1 MSEDKNPQPHEP
13 ENEDAN
19 LGGEGGNT
27 PLEQFIFHQR
37 RGLEEFGKA
46 MESLLPPGFREHTQ
60 AAGNEFANG
69 FRVLID
75 AAIDEIK
82 KASEMEDPEQRQQTE
97 QERAA
102 AANLAD
108 DDDDDASGGSSGKIR
123 VELDD

>member
-1 MSEDKNPQPHEP
+1 MSEETNPAP
-13 ENEDAN
+13 EERVGD
-19 LGGEGGNT
+19 EGQT

-46 MESLLPPGFREHTQ
+46 MESLLPPRFKEHTQ
-60 AAGNEFANG
+60 AAGVEFATG

-82 KASEMEDPEQRQQTE
+82 KASEMEDHDAQGEAEHEAQAR
-97 QERAA
+97 
-102 AANLAD
+102 ANLSVDEDEESEGA
-108 DDDDDASGGSSGKIR
+108 GSASGKIR

>member
-1 MSEDKNPQPHEP
+1 MTEETNPNLEEQPESEDAQN
-13 ENEDAN
+13 
-19 LGGEGGNT
+19 

-60 AAGNEFANG
+60 AAGSEFATG

-75 AAIDEIK
+75 AAIDEIR
-82 KASEMEDPEQRQQTE
+82 KASEMEEAEEETDVPP
-97 QERAA
+97 
-102 AANLAD
+102 D
-108 DDDDDASGGSSGKIR
+108 DDEGRASGGGKIK

>member
-1 MSEDKNPQPHEP
+1 MTEEMNPSLEEQPESEDAQN
-13 ENEDAN
+13 
-19 LGGEGGNT
+19 

-60 AAGNEFANG
+60 AAGSEFATG

-75 AAIDEIK
+75 AAIDEIR
-82 KASEMEDPEQRQQTE
+82 KASEMEDADQETE
-97 QERAA
+97 SPI
-102 AANLAD
+102 D
-108 DDDDDASGGSSGKIR
+108 DEDRASGGGKIK

>member
-1 MSEDKNPQPHEP
+1 MSEDMNPAPEEP
-13 ENEDAN
+13 LGED
-19 LGGEGGNT
+19 GGT

-46 MESLLPPGFREHTQ
+46 MESLLPPRFKEHTQ
-60 AAGNEFANG
+60 AAGNEFATG

-82 KASEMEDPEQRQQTE
+82 KASEMEDHDARGEAEHEAQAR
-97 QERAA
+97 
-102 AANLAD
+102 ANLSAD
-108 DDDDDASGGSSGKIR
+108 DEEDESSGAGSAGGKIK

>member
-1 MSEDKNPQPHEP
+1 MTEEMMPNPEEQDAQDEASPGEAEPSPKN
-13 ENEDAN
+13 
-19 LGGEGGNT
+19 

-46 MESLLPPGFREHTQ
+46 MESLLPPGFKEHTH
-60 AAGNEFANG
+60 AASSEFATG

-82 KASEMEDPEQRQQTE
+82 KASEMETADAEK
-97 QERAA
+97 ERRAS
-102 AANLAD
+102 ANLAAD
-108 DDDDDASGGSSGKIR
+108 DDDDPTAGSSKIK

>member
-1 MSEDKNPQPHEP
+1 MSEEMKPTP
-13 ENEDAN
+13 EDAV
-19 LGGEGGNT
+19 GDDEQT

-46 MESLLPPGFREHTQ
+46 MESLLPPRFKEHTQ
-60 AAGNEFANG
+60 AAGNEFATG

-82 KASEMEDPEQRQQTE
+82 KASEMEDHDSPGEAEHEAQAR
-97 QERAA
+97 
-102 AANLAD
+102 ANLSAD
-108 DDDDDASGGSSGKIR
+108 EEQAESSDSSGKSGKIR

>member
-1 MSEDKNPQPHEP
+1 MSEDMNRRPEDPESDESKN
-13 ENEDAN
+13 
-19 LGGEGGNT
+19 

-46 MESLLPPGFREHTQ
+46 MESLLPPRFKEHTH
-60 AAGNEFANG
+60 AAGNEFATG

-82 KASEMEDPEQRQQTE
+82 KASEMEDPDAQREAE
-97 QERAA
+97 QERQASAKLAA
-102 AANLAD
+102 D
-108 DDDDDASGGSSGKIR
+108 EEGEQEPGGKSEKIR

>member
-1 MSEDKNPQPHEP
+1 MSEEMNPAP
-13 ENEDAN
+13 EDAV
-19 LGGEGGNT
+19 GDDGQT

-46 MESLLPPGFREHTQ
+46 MESLLPPRFKEHTQ
-60 AAGNEFANG
+60 AAGNEFATG

-82 KASEMEDPEQRQQTE
+82 KASEMEDQDAGG
-97 QERAA
+97 AA
-102 AANLAD
+102 AHEAKARENLAVEEDED
-108 DDDDDASGGSSGKIR
+108 DSGGAGTSGRIR

>member
-1 MSEDKNPQPHEP
+1 MSDEMNPESQTPEEDETGK
-13 ENEDAN
+13 
-19 LGGEGGNT
+19 T

-60 AAGNEFANG
+60 AAGSEFANG

-82 KASEMEDPEQRQQTE
+82 KASEMEDPDAQRAAE
-97 QERAA
+97 QEKRAR
-102 AANLAD
+102 ANLSS
-108 DDDDDASGGSSGKIR
+108 DDDDDAAAGTGSGKIK

>member
-1 MSEDKNPQPHEP
+1 MSEDMNAAPEEP
-13 ENEDAN
+13 V
-19 LGGEGGNT
+19 GEEGET

-46 MESLLPPGFREHTQ
+46 MESLLPPRFKEHTQ
-60 AAGNEFANG
+60 AAGNEFATG

-82 KASEMEDPEQRQQTE
+82 KASEMEDHDARGEADHERQA
-97 QERAA
+97 R
-102 AANLAD
+102 ANLSTD
-108 DDDDDASGGSSGKIR
+108 DEEDESSDTRSKGGKIR

>member
-1 MSEDKNPQPHEP
+1 MSDGTNLTPEDPIESDEEK
-13 ENEDAN
+13 
-19 LGGEGGNT
+19 T

-46 MESLLPPGFREHTQ
+46 MESLLPPRFKEHTH
-60 AAGNEFANG
+60 AAGNEFATG

-82 KASEMEDPEQRQQTE
+82 NASEMEDHESREADE

-102 AANLAD
+102 AAKLSAD
-108 DDDDDASGGSSGKIR
+108 DDDEDGAGSQSGKIK

>member
-1 MSEDKNPQPHEP
+1 MSEDMNPMP
-13 ENEDAN
+13 EDP
-19 LGGEGGNT
+19 LEGQGAKT

-82 KASEMEDPEQRQQTE
+82 KASEMEDPEGSQE
-97 QERAA
+97 ADHERAA
-102 AANLAD
+102 ANLSAD
-108 DDDDDASGGSSGKIR
+108 NDEDDDAAGSKGGKIR

>member
-1 MSEDKNPQPHEP
+1 MNDEMNPPPEELEDDGAQ
-13 ENEDAN
+13 
-19 LGGEGGNT
+19 T

-60 AAGNEFANG
+60 KAGNEFATG

-82 KASEMEDPEQRQQTE
+82 KASEMEDPDARGAADERQ
-97 QERAA
+97 AS
-102 AANLAD
+102 ANLSAEAEEEDAAGGERRKIEVEFD
-108 DDDDDASGGSSGKIR
+108 D
-123 VELDD
+123 

>member
-1 MSEDKNPQPHEP
+1 MSDEMNAAPEEP
-13 ENEDAN
+13 AGDDAQN
-19 LGGEGGNT
+19 

-46 MESLLPPGFREHTQ
+46 MESLLPPGFKEHTQ
-60 AAGNEFANG
+60 AAGAEFATG

-82 KASEMEDPEQRQQTE
+82 KASEMEDPEAQPASE
-97 QERAA
+97 QERQAH
-102 AANLAD
+102 ANLSAEDED
-108 DDDDDASGGSSGKIR
+108 DKDAPAGESGKIR

>member
-1 MSEDKNPQPHEP
+1 MAEEMNPQPESP
-13 ENEDAN
+13 EE
-19 LGGEGGNT
+19 EGTET

-46 MESLLPPGFREHTQ
+46 MESLLPPGFKEHTQ
-60 AAGNEFANG
+60 KAGSEFATG

-82 KASEMEDPEQRQQTE
+82 KASEMEDPDARRAAE
-97 QERAA
+97 QERQAS
-102 AANLAD
+102 ANLATDED
-108 DDDDDASGGSSGKIR
+108 DESAGSGTSGKIR

>member
-1 MSEDKNPQPHEP
+1 MSETVNPLPDDPEDDESKN
-13 ENEDAN
+13 
-19 LGGEGGNT
+19 

-46 MESLLPPGFREHTQ
+46 MESLLPPRFKEHTQ
-60 AAGNEFANG
+60 AAGNEFATG

-82 KASEMEDPEQRQQTE
+82 KASEMEDPDAQRAME
-97 QERAA
+97 QERQAS
-102 AANLAD
+102 ANLAA
-108 DDDDDASGGSSGKIR
+108 DDAEEEETSRPSRKIR

>member
-1 MSEDKNPQPHEP
+1 MSEEKHAP
-13 ENEDAN
+13 DA
-19 LGGEGGNT
+19 GDDIKT

-46 MESLLPPGFREHTQ
+46 MESLLPPGFKEHSQ
-60 AAGNEFANG
+60 AASVEFATG

-82 KASEMEDPEQRQQTE
+82 KASEMEDPDARQAAEPASTAQ
-97 QERAA
+97 AA
-102 AANLAD
+102 AAAD
-108 DDDDDASGGSSGKIR
+108 DIASESDRETEGKASTGRSGKIR

>member
-1 MSEDKNPQPHEP
+1 MSDEMNPESQTP
-13 ENEDAN
+13 EE
-19 LGGEGGNT
+19 GEAGKT

-60 AAGNEFANG
+60 AAGNEFASG

-82 KASEMEDPEQRQQTE
+82 KASEMEDPDAQRAAE
-97 QERAA
+97 QEERAR
-102 AANLAD
+102 ANLSSD
-108 DDDDDASGGSSGKIR
+108 EDDDAAAGTGSGKIK
-123 VELDD
+123 VEVDD

>member
-1 MSEDKNPQPHEP
+1 MSEELNPPP
-13 ENEDAN
+13 EAGTDAP
-19 LGGEGGNT
+19 GKT

-46 MESLLPPGFREHTQ
+46 MESILPPGFKEHTQ
-60 AAGNEFANG
+60 AAGNEFATG

-82 KASEMEDPEQRQQTE
+82 KASELEDPDARHAAE
-97 QERAA
+97 QERQASA
-102 AANLAD
+102 KLALD
-108 DDDDDASGGSSGKIR
+108 DEDDGAESDSSGKIR

>member
-1 MSEDKNPQPHEP
+1 MTEETNPSLEEQPESEDAQN
-13 ENEDAN
+13 
-19 LGGEGGNT
+19 

-60 AAGNEFANG
+60 AAGSEFATG

-75 AAIDEIK
+75 AAIDEIR
-82 KASEMEDPEQRQQTE
+82 KASEMEEAEEEADSPP
-97 QERAA
+97 
-102 AANLAD
+102 D
-108 DDDDDASGGSSGKIR
+108 DDDEGRASSGGKIK

>member
-1 MSEDKNPQPHEP
+1 MSEAMNPLPEDHDGDENKN
-13 ENEDAN
+13 
-19 LGGEGGNT
+19 

-46 MESLLPPGFREHTQ
+46 MESLLPPRFKEHTH
-60 AAGNEFANG
+60 AAGNEFATG

-82 KASEMEDPEQRQQTE
+82 KASEMEDPDAQREME
-97 QERAA
+97 QERQAS
-102 AANLAD
+102 ANLAAD
-108 DDDDDASGGSSGKIR
+108 EEADSETGGSSQKIR

>member
-1 MSEDKNPQPHEP
+1 MSEDMNPLPEEP
-13 ENEDAN
+13 AEET
-19 LGGEGGNT
+19 ETT
-27 PLEQFIFHQR
+27 PLEQFIYHQR

-82 KASEMEDPEQRQQTE
+82 KASEMEDPDARQAAE
-97 QERAA
+97 QERQAQ
-102 AANLAD
+102 ANLAAD
-108 DDDDDASGGSSGKIR
+108 EDGSSAASGSSRKIR

>member
-1 MSEDKNPQPHEP
+1 MSEEMNPAP
-13 ENEDAN
+13 EEAVGD
-19 LGGEGGNT
+19 EGQT

-46 MESLLPPGFREHTQ
+46 MESLLPPRFKEHTQ
-60 AAGNEFANG
+60 AAGNEFATG

-82 KASEMEDPEQRQQTE
+82 KASEMEDHDARGGAEHEAQARE
-97 QERAA
+97 
-102 AANLAD
+102 NLSVDEEED
-108 DDDDDASGGSSGKIR
+108 DSGGAISKGGKIR

>member
-1 MSEDKNPQPHEP
+1 MSEEMNPESQAP
-13 ENEDAN
+13 EEDET
-19 LGGEGGNT
+19 GKT

-60 AAGNEFANG
+60 AAGNEFASG

-82 KASEMEDPEQRQQTE
+82 KASEMEDPDAQRAAE
-97 QERAA
+97 QEKRAR
-102 AANLAD
+102 ANLSS
-108 DDDDDASGGSSGKIR
+108 DDDDDAAAGTGSGKIK

>member
-1 MSEDKNPQPHEP
+1 MAEDINAQPEAP
-13 ENEDAN
+13 EDE
-19 LGGEGGNT
+19 EEQT

-46 MESLLPPGFREHTQ
+46 MESLLPPRFKEHTQ
-60 AAGNEFANG
+60 KAGSEFATG

-82 KASEMEDPEQRQQTE
+82 KASEKDEAEKQQAAQ

-102 AANLAD
+102 SANLAAD
-108 DDDDDASGGSSGKIR
+108 SEEAPSSGKIR

>member
-1 MSEDKNPQPHEP
+1 MTEEMNPGSEEQP
-13 ENEDAN
+13 EDEAAQ
-19 LGGEGGNT
+19 T

-60 AAGNEFANG
+60 AAGSEFATG

-82 KASEMEDPEQRQQTE
+82 KASEMEAREQ
-97 QERAA
+97 AA
-102 AANLAD
+102 QDAASAKLSSD
-108 DDDDDASGGSSGKIR
+108 DDDQASSGKIK
-123 VELDD
+123 VELDSD

>member
-1 MSEDKNPQPHEP
+1 MTEEMNPLPEDP
-13 ENEDAN
+13 EGD
-19 LGGEGGNT
+19 EGQN

-46 MESLLPPGFREHTQ
+46 MESLLPPRFKEHTQ
-60 AAGNEFANG
+60 AAGNEFATG

-82 KASEMEDPEQRQQTE
+82 KASEMEDPDAQRE
-97 QERAA
+97 MDQERQAS
-102 AANLAD
+102 ANLAAD
-108 DDDDDASGGSSGKIR
+108 EEESSSSGKIR

>member
-1 MSEDKNPQPHEP
+1 MSEEMNPAP
-13 ENEDAN
+13 EESVGD
-19 LGGEGGNT
+19 EEQT

-46 MESLLPPGFREHTQ
+46 MESLLPPRFKEHTQ
-60 AAGNEFANG
+60 AAGVEFATG

-82 KASEMEDPEQRQQTE
+82 KASEMEDHDSQGKSEHEAQAR
-97 QERAA
+97 
-102 AANLAD
+102 ANLSAD
-108 DDDDDASGGSSGKIR
+108 EEDESESAGSTGGKIR

>member
-1 MSEDKNPQPHEP
+1 MSDGMNPLPEDPEGEESKN
-13 ENEDAN
+13 
-19 LGGEGGNT
+19 

-46 MESLLPPGFREHTQ
+46 MESLLPPRFKEHTQ
-60 AAGNEFANG
+60 AAGNEFATG

-82 KASEMEDPEQRQQTE
+82 KASEMEDPDAQRQAE
-97 QERAA
+97 QERQAS
-102 AANLAD
+102 ANLAAD
-108 DDDDDASGGSSGKIR
+108 EPEAEETSSPSRKIR

>member
-1 MSEDKNPQPHEP
+1 MSEDMNPIP
-13 ENEDAN
+13 EDPVEGEDAK
-19 LGGEGGNT
+19 T

-82 KASEMEDPEQRQQTE
+82 KASEMEDPEERHE
-97 QERAA
+97 ADQERAA
-102 AANLAD
+102 AAKLSAD
-108 DDDDDASGGSSGKIR
+108 DDDDAASSGSSKIR

>member
-1 MSEDKNPQPHEP
+1 MSEEMSPLPDDPEGDEAKN
-13 ENEDAN
+13 
-19 LGGEGGNT
+19 

-46 MESLLPPGFREHTQ
+46 MESLLPPRFKEHTQ
-60 AAGNEFANG
+60 AAGNEFATG

-82 KASEMEDPEQRQQTE
+82 KASEMEDPDAQREME
-97 QERAA
+97 QERQAS
-102 AANLAD
+102 ANLAVEEEAD
-108 DDDDDASGGSSGKIR
+108 SEAGGSSQKIR

>member
-1 MSEDKNPQPHEP
+1 MSEEMNPLPEEP
-13 ENEDAN
+13 EDNQ
-19 LGGEGGNT
+19 LQT

-46 MESLLPPGFREHTQ
+46 MESLLPPRFKEHTQ
-60 AAGNEFANG
+60 AAGNEFAAG

-82 KASEMEDPEQRQQTE
+82 KASEMEDHDARGEAEHERQA
-97 QERAA
+97 R
-102 AANLAD
+102 ANLSTD
-108 DDDDDASGGSSGKIR
+108 EDESESGDAGGASGKIK